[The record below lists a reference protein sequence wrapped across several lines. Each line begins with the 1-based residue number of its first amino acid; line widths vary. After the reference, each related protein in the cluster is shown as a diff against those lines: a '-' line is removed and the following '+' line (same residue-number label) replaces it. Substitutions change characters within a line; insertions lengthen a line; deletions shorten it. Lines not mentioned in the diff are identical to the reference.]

1 MDVSSNLAARLNR
14 NGVRSPGGGG
24 VLVAEVLRRGP
35 AGAAGIR
42 GPQRMG
48 RLGNL
53 RVPLGA
59 DYILAIGDEPV
70 RTRRDLTVVLET
82 QYRVGDTVQVSIWRE
97 GRVVEIPL
105 KLGERPR

>member
-1 MDVSSNLAARLNR
+1 
-14 NGVRSPGGGG
+14 
-24 VLVAEVLRRGP
+24 
-35 AGAAGIR
+35 
-42 GPQRMG
+42 MG

-82 QYRVGDTVQVSIWRE
+82 QYRVGDTVEVSIWRE
-97 GRVVEIPL
+97 GRIVQIPVE
-105 KLGERPR
+105 LGERPR